1 MDTYTDSSETDGR
14 SDNEGGHS
22 LQGYSQYNILHNFA
36 LICRHIFTL
45 DYLQIYLC

>member
-1 MDTYTDSSETDGR
+1 MDTYTDSSESDGR
-14 SDNEGGHS
+14 SDNKGGDS